1 MVLFIFLKLKQKT
14 SFITHL
20 SGDISYF
27 KMWRGKMPS
36 NSLSS
41 GKRAGGQVPLCGK
54 RHVPAGL
61 SPEGTTEKRQLVKWH
76 HPEKPWGQ
84 SWGGPSGGKSQ
95 RRLIVP
101 GRNAGFNR
109 KGSPQN
115 KFWTSPTLARNSFH
129 WLAFFSFFKIIPSIP
144 HYQGQTTPLG
154 FSEPSRGWMFPWGTR
169 LREGEPDLG
178 KGPHL
183 CSPLG

>member
-1 MVLFIFLKLKQKT
+1 MTGKNAKQFLKLWEEGWWSGSFVWKT
-14 SFITHL
+14 TCPGWSEPR
-20 SGDISYF
+20 GDHRE
-27 KMWRGKMPS
+27 KAAGEVAPS
-36 NSLSS
+36 RETMRSEL
-41 GKRAGGQVPLCGK
+41 
-54 RHVPAGL
+54 
-61 SPEGTTEKRQLVKWH
+61 
-76 HPEKPWGQ
+76 
-84 SWGGPSGGKSQ
+84 GGPSGGKSQ

-101 GRNAGFNR
+101 GRNVGFNR
-109 KGSPQN
+109 KGSPQS
-115 KFWTSPTLARNSFH
+115 KFWTSPTLARNSSH
-129 WLAFFSFFKIIPSIP
+129 WLAFFSFFKITPSIP